1 MVAPAEVNI
10 SSARRT
16 VRRTVGRSTGTPMGA
31 ERDEDIAWMLLATS
45 SFPFGIQYVP
55 IA

>member
-31 ERDEDIAWMLLATS
+31 ERDDDIAWMLLAT
-45 SFPFGIQYVP
+45 
-55 IA
+55 